1 MFLSH
6 PPCPS
11 NVAVCA
17 ELLAQRVAQPQPHHP
32 QAALRP
38 APAPLQQAPGAPL
51 QQAATATRPQPQ
63 LHGVQVSWKIVLVV
77 NKYFF
82 TNFVFRSSKSFSQG
96 RPPATIGPGPQ
107 SRTPLPMQQ
116 QVSRVGHTSHL
127 MEAALLFLLT
137 GCLIKLP
144 QKLKQ

>member
-1 MFLSH
+1 MFSSS
-6 PPCPS
+6 PPCLS

-17 ELLAQRVAQPQPHHP
+17 ELLAERVAQPQPHHP

-38 APAPLQQAPGAPL
+38 APAPLHQAPGAPL
-51 QQAATATRPQPQ
+51 QQAAPATRPQPQ
-63 LHGVQVSWKIVLVV
+63 LHGVQVSRKIFLVV
-77 NKYFF
+77 AKYFY
-82 TNFVFRSSKSFSQG
+82 TNVVFRSSKSFSQG

-127 MEAALLFLLT
+127 MEPAILSLLT
-137 GCLIKLP
+137 RCLI
-144 QKLKQ
+144 